1 MSESER
7 PGPYID
13 APPEDILAYIH
24 EMLQALSQLAA
35 RQGDFDLAQSI
46 QDASDKH
53 PIEAPRINPSH

>member
-7 PGPYID
+7 PSPYID

-46 QDASDKH
+46 QDASYKH
-53 PIEAPRINPSH
+53 PIESLRINPSH